1 MDGDAFGVIDTVV
14 EDPCRRQTE
23 EHRAILVAVGNG
35 PVVSVLELH
44 VLPGSE
50 QAVAR
55 AYDELGI
62 FERSRESGGFRG
74 GTPAR
79 AVEPGRPML
88 VIAEWDDAESYQ
100 RWLSNPVREEL
111 GDHLEPMLS
120 GDPTVVGIFH
130 ERALDE
136 LSRRDGHR
144 RDVHRLRRRTTA
156 RTAAQS
162 RPGRC

>member
-1 MDGDAFGVIDTVV
+1 M
-14 EDPCRRQTE
+14 
-23 EHRAILVAVGNG
+23 
-35 PVVSVLELH
+35 VSVLELY

-74 GTPAR
+74 GRLLEAS
-79 AVEPGRPML
+79 EPGRPML

-100 RWLSNPVREEL
+100 RWLDNPVREGL

-120 GDPTVVGIFH
+120 GDPKVVGVFY
-130 ERALDE
+130 ERAT
-136 LSRRDGHR
+136 G
-144 RDVHRLRRRTTA
+144 
-156 RTAAQS
+156 
-162 RPGRC
+162 